1 MKLIIDT
8 DPGIDDAM
16 AIFYAAAHPAIE
28 LIGLTTVFGNV
39 PVATATR
46 NALRLAAM
54 TGRRIPVAEGAA
66 RPLVQ
71 PTPPHPDFVHG
82 AGGLG
87 DIAPVAPPARPDP
100 RPAAQFLAEAAAA
113 SPGEVTICAVGPLTN
128 LAQAMALHPG
138 IIGNVARVVVM
149 GGALECPGNVNPQAE
164 ANIWNDPH
172 AAAAV
177 LAAPWQVTLV
187 GLDIT
192 ERVNCAPAD
201 FAALARAAPVIG
213 GFLNDAVQFYLRF
226 HRQRHG
232 LDGCHMHDPT
242 AVIAITD
249 PDLFVTRTAPV
260 EVTLEG
266 AAAGR
271 TRLAPGSGLP
281 GVRVCLDGDL
291 DAIRRRFL
299 AVMATADACREAGH
313 DAAIR

>member
-16 AIFYAAAHPAIE
+16 AIFYAAAHPEIE

-39 PVATATR
+39 PVAVATR
-46 NALRLAAM
+46 NALRLAEM
-54 TGRRIPVAEGAA
+54 TGQRIPVAEGAGV
-66 RPLVQ
+66 PLVQ
-71 PTPPHPDFVHG
+71 ALPPHPDFVHG
-82 AGGLG
+82 AEGLG
-87 DIAPVAPPARPDP
+87 DIPPLAPSAPPDP
-100 RPAAQFLAEAAAA
+100 RPAAQFLAETAAAH
-113 SPGEVTICAVGPLTN
+113 PGQVTICAVGPLTN
-128 LAQAMALHPG
+128 LAQAMALHPA

-149 GGALECPGNVNPQAE
+149 GGAVECPGNVNPEAE

-177 LAAPWQVTLV
+177 FAAPWEVTMV

-192 ERVNCAPAD
+192 ERVNCTPAD
-201 FAALARAAPVIG
+201 FAGLARAAPVIG
-213 GFLNDAVQFYLRF
+213 GFLNDAVQFYFRF

-249 PDLFVTRTAPV
+249 PHLFETRTAPV
-260 EVTLEG
+260 EVTLDG

-271 TRLAPGSGLP
+271 TRLAPGRAAP
-281 GVRVCLDGDL
+281 GVAVCMDGDL
-291 DAIRRRFL
+291 DSIRRRFL
-299 AVMATADACREAGH
+299 DVVATADACR
-313 DAAIR
+313 AATPGAR